1 MSAVEVGIRFGVNS
15 SWIMKQNQQWYTMK
29 PIFALLKARF
39 GSRPAGHWV
48 TMITTISKVSVI
60 AVAYVWSQH
69 GVRYILSTCGSTEPS
84 DELYTSCF
92 EDEYGNVSS

>member
-1 MSAVEVGIRFGVNS
+1 
-15 SWIMKQNQQWYTMK
+15 
-29 PIFALLKARF
+29 
-39 GSRPAGHWV
+39 
-48 TMITTISKVSVI
+48 MITTISKVSVI

-69 GVRYILSTCGSTEPS
+69 GVTYILSTCGSTEPS